1 MKILYLLFVSALI
14 ISCSKEK
21 MAGEFEEEQQ
31 LIGDFSPTTT
41 PIDLATNDLDEN
53 KCFYE
58 NNYVKLSAYDSKIK
72 SYSWFLSNKDKE
84 QELISKDS
92 VLVISEDGHYL
103 LRAKYL
109 ITETEV
115 KDSVFQIE
123 LSHCKTSVEIPS
135 SFIPNNNGQFD
146 TWFPILFGVSDFYVR
161 ISYENRNVIFEST
174 SEEKVFKGEYN
185 NEKLPSGSY
194 IYYLSGTY
202 KSGYVFEKQGVLEL
216 VR

>member
-1 MKILYLLFVSALI
+1 MRFLLIIFLSTLT

-31 LIGDFSPTTT
+31 IFGDFSPTTT
-41 PIDLATNDLDEN
+41 PINLAVGDLDKNE
-53 KCFYE
+53 CFYE
-58 NNYVKLSAYDSKIK
+58 NNFVKLTANDSKIK
-72 SYSWFLSNKDKE
+72 SYSWFLSHTDKE
-84 QELISKDS
+84 NELISKDS
-92 VLVISEDGHYL
+92 VLVVSDVGHYL
-103 LRAKYL
+103 LRAKYF
-109 ITETEV
+109 TPATGE
-115 KDSVFQIE
+115 KDSTIHIE
-123 LSHCKTSVEIPS
+123 LSHCKTSVEVPS

-146 TWFPILFGVSDFYVR
+146 TWFPLLFGVSDFYVR

-174 SEEKVFKGEYN
+174 SEENVFTGEFN

-194 IYYLSGTY
+194 LYYISGTY